1 MINSFERQ
9 RAATGMDAGGGV
21 YDVDAI
27 AALLAGGKAS
37 GRVPGTAM
45 DAPFDRALD
54 RAIGNALDT
63 AMALAKEGGPD
74 SLREGCGRPGARLS
88 GAGYAGSGIA
98 GSGYAGAEETEPG
111 IDGAGYD
118 GSGIAGSGVDGSGVA
133 GSGVAGSGV
142 AGSGI
147 AGSDAEGAEGDIPE
161 IPMPAGWDVSLWQ
174 CLGPEV
180 RAAINAGEQAHAQA
194 MARVRA
200 EWRAERQ
207 LQDAFAVAA
216 NAQIQQ
222 ALATMKQIVEGE
234 YGAVDWQDLARR
246 DPAAYVR
253 LQQACNARMAAIRRV
268 QQGVEQQT
276 RLYEARRAAQARQ
289 AVAEEF
295 AVVQPEIR
303 AMLGAAFNGRQFAED
318 VARYMQEQGCPDE
331 VINNLSRGYELKLV
345 AKAMLYDRLQA
356 QRAAAARKLAQ
367 APAVQPPR
375 GLTPSGSHS
384 RARQA
389 LSRLNRNPNSTDAL
403 AALFEATM

>member
-1 MINSFERQ
+1 
-9 RAATGMDAGGGV
+9 MDAGGGV

-98 GSGYAGAEETEPG
+98 GSGYAG
-111 IDGAGYD
+111 
-118 GSGIAGSGVDGSGVA
+118 
-133 GSGVAGSGV
+133 
-142 AGSGI
+142 SGI

-161 IPMPAGWDVSLWQ
+161 IPMPAGWDASLWQ

-253 LQQACNARMAAIRRV
+253 LQQACSARMAAIRRV